1 MHRNHVATASV
12 ALVLLFLFL
21 ALGCGEGQN
30 PVQQYGEEV
39 LKAKGRVERVRAQAN
54 IKALETAIQQYYVE
68 NGRFPASLSD
78 LPIVQRQRIDVS
90 LYDYDP
96 GTGNI
101 QLR

>member
-1 MHRNHVATASV
+1 MHRNHVAAASV
-12 ALVLLFLFL
+12 ALSLLFL

-39 LKAKGRVERVRAQAN
+39 LKAKGRVERVRAQADM
-54 IKALETAIQQYYVE
+54 KALETAIQQYYVE
-68 NGRFPASLSD
+68 NGRFPVSLTE
-78 LPIVQRQRIDVS
+78 LPLVQNQRIDVS
-90 LYDYDP
+90 LYAYDP

>member
-12 ALVLLFLFL
+12 ALVVLFL

-30 PVQQYGEEV
+30 PIQQYGEEV

>member
-1 MHRNHVATASV
+1 VLRNHVASGLV
-12 ALVLLFLFL
+12 ALVLLVL

-30 PVQQYGEEV
+30 PIQQYGEEV
-39 LKAKGRVERVRAQAN
+39 LKAKGRVEGVRAQAN

-90 LYDYDP
+90 LFAYDP
-96 GTGNI
+96 STGNI

>member
-1 MHRNHVATASV
+1 MHRNHVASGSV
-12 ALVLLFLFL
+12 ALLFLFL

-30 PVQQYGEEV
+30 PVQQYGKEV

-68 NGRFPASLSD
+68 HGRFPASLSD

-90 LYDYDP
+90 LYAYDP
-96 GTGNI
+96 ATGNI

>member
-1 MHRNHVATASV
+1 MHRNHVASGLV
-12 ALVLLFLFL
+12 ALLFLFL

-68 NGRFPASLSD
+68 HGRFPTSLSD

-90 LYDYDP
+90 FYAYDP
-96 GTGNI
+96 ATGNI

>member
-1 MHRNHVATASV
+1 MHRNHVAAASV
-12 ALVLLFLFL
+12 SLMLLFL

-39 LKAKGRVERVRAQAN
+39 LKAKGRVEKVRAQAN

-68 NGRFPASLSD
+68 HGRFPASLSD

-90 LYDYDP
+90 VYAYDP